1 MKHRL
6 HSLAYAPLIAFAAVV
21 VFSDFASAQA
31 PTPPRQVIRE
41 DLNGLAGQEVIM
53 QEVTIAPGAS
63 IPWHM
68 HPDGHEITYVI
79 EGTVKL
85 EVEGQGAR
93 ELKAGDG
100 FHLQPGTVHRAFNDS
115 AAPAKA
121 VVVRVNAKG
130 KPIAVPVRK

>member
-21 VFSDFASAQA
+21 AFSDFGSAQA

-53 QEVTIAPGAS
+53 QEVTIAPGGA

-85 EVEGQGAR
+85 EVDGQGAR

-100 FHLQPGTVHRAFNDS
+100 FHLQPGTVHRAFNVS
-115 AAPAKA
+115 AAPAKV

>member
-1 MKHRL
+1 MRI
-6 HSLAYAPLIAFAAVV
+6 SAFTAAAFISAFGAGLL
-21 VFSDFASAQA
+21 FSDFASAQA
-31 PTPPRQVIRE
+31 PAPPRQVIRE

-53 QEVTIAPGAS
+53 QEVTIAPGGS

-85 EVEGQGAR
+85 EVDGQGAR

-130 KPIAVPVRK
+130 KPIAVPVQK